1 MVYILLDPTP
11 KGVGYD
17 IYIFNCSHRGMLA
30 RRFKHYCLLPIV
42 SCLLPL
48 LERFDG
54 GVFFQKSGARMN
66 VDVFDSHGTNRQ
78 IKADAFLRRP
88 VKLDV

>member
-1 MVYILLDPTP
+1 MRQKT
-11 KGVGYD
+11 VG
-17 IYIFNCSHRGMLA
+17 
-30 RRFKHYCLLPIV
+30 FKFAVGEILLPIAY
-42 SCLLPL
+42 SLLPL

-54 GVFFQKSGARMN
+54 GMLFQKSGARMK
-66 VDVFDSHGTNRQ
+66 VDVFDSHGTNSQ